1 MFYSERKK
9 VLCSIFTVFV
19 HGYLS
24 AAVFKC
30 SILNDAGVLNPPEYA
45 PTLIAYIFKYLT
57 KDNN

>member
-45 PTLIAYIFKYLT
+45 PTLIAYISSSI
-57 KDNN
+57 

>member
-24 AAVFKC
+24 AAMFKC
-30 SILNDAGVLNPPEYA
+30 SILNDAGILNPPEYA
-45 PTLIAYIFKYLT
+45 TYMDCIYLQVPD
-57 KDNN
+57 KR